1 MSSSAEQKQDIARND
16 SFAINKT
23 VVGGGDS
30 SLIEHTP
37 TIVDQVVN
45 EEEVTKAIATLGLE
59 DESAGPVKSE
69 NEKPGAVLDATASD
83 AKGEDS
89 TDKATVETTASKPE
103 DQDNTSKVAT
113 QNEAAKRNDSENISP
128 KVALDTAASKS
139 EGDGGIDKA
148 APQLEATKPEDSVDM
163 AALQK
168 TFESFG
174 KDLQLGTRKPEG
186 EVSQHEAATKDDTT
200 KGKDDGDTSQSNN
213 EVAKP
218 TLENN
223 PRLATYV
230 KLHNDVSPRSCTYP
244 LANSH

>member
-16 SFAINKT
+16 SFALNKAA
-23 VVGGGDS
+23 GGGDT
-30 SLIEHTP
+30 SLIEQTP

-59 DESAGPVKSE
+59 DESAGLVKSE
-69 NEKPGAVLDATASD
+69 NEKPGAVLDATASE

-89 TDKATVETTASKPE
+89 TDKATVETTASKSE

-113 QNEAAKRNDSENISP
+113 QHEAAKGNDSENISP
-128 KVALDTAASKS
+128 KVVLDTAASKS
-139 EGDGGIDKA
+139 EGDGGIDGA

-174 KDLQLGTRKPEG
+174 KDLQLGTHKPEG
-186 EVSQHEAATKDDTT
+186 EGSEHEAVTNSDTT
-200 KGKDDGDTSQSNN
+200 RGKEDGGTSQSNN
-213 EVAKP
+213 EMAKP
-218 TLENN
+218 TLESN

-230 KLHNDVSPRSCTYP
+230 KLHNDVSPRSYTYP
-244 LANSH
+244 LASPH